1 MSTIVDGNSGGT
13 ALTTASRP
21 ITRGYLFGLEGSTAG
36 ASTTLTV
43 SAGQATDSTY
53 VSIMTLASAMAK
65 TTGAWAAG
73 TTNGGLDTGTIANNT
88 WYHWYL
94 ISDAAGSTVDVVFST
109 SATSPTLPGGYTLY
123 RRIFS
128 WRATFHWDTVLQVG
142 DYFYR
147 AEVNDFQPATT
158 SVMTLRTISVPS
170 GVTVWPKMRT
180 LSVGGSAN
188 GTVLQVAPAGNSA
201 LYITVAHNDI
211 GSGINSNTQASAFE
225 GPATNTSAQIYMAV
239 PHLQASGSLQV
250 YTAGWV
256 DGRGRNS

>member
-1 MSTIVDGNSGGT
+1 MTTTVSGDSGGT

-147 AEVNDFQPATT
+147 ASVNDFQPATT
-158 SVMTLRTISVPS
+158 SVMTLRTLSIPTGIVVRPLLAAYTQAVNNASSILQAAPAANSAITMQLGYTYMGVSGAGASSMSFGEGPPSNTSGQIYVAVPGYVS
-170 GVTVWPKMRT
+170 T
-180 LSVGGSAN
+180 
-188 GTVLQVAPAGNSA
+188 TVLYSQ
-201 LYITVAHNDI
+201 
-211 GSGINSNTQASAFE
+211 
-225 GPATNTSAQIYMAV
+225 
-239 PHLQASGSLQV
+239 
-250 YTAGWV
+250 GWV